1 MKGFKTLRSLLVVSA
16 LLTVSFFFS
25 QTVLASDDRFPPK
38 QNWFY
43 GGGIG
48 LGLGDVDYFEI
59 SPLVGYNINPR
70 TAIGVSLLYRY
81 RKDNRFEDSQSTNDY
96 GSTLFGRYFVI
107 PRVYIQA
114 EYEYLSYEDYS
125 TNSTERTNFGSFL
138 AGGGASMPVGGN
150 ASLYFTALYN
160 FSYDKADS
168 PYSDPLVLRFGVG
181 IGF

>member
-1 MKGFKTLRSLLVVSA
+1 MKNGIKINSLVFVCG
-16 LLTVSFFFS
+16 LLIISFCFPPSVF
-25 QTVLASDDRFPPK
+25 ASDDRFPPK

-70 TAIGVSLLYRY
+70 TSVGLSLLYRY
-81 RKDNRFEDSQSTNDY
+81 RKDNRIEPSQSTNDY
-96 GSTLFGRYFVI
+96 GSTLFGRFFVI

-114 EYEYLSYEDYS
+114 EYEYLSYEDYFKS
-125 TNSTERTNFGSFL
+125 STERTNFGSFL
-138 AGGGASMPVGGN
+138 AGGGATMPVGGN
-150 ASLYFTALYN
+150 ASLYLTALYN

>member
-1 MKGFKTLRSLLVVSA
+1 MKNAIKLNVLYFICGLLFILFCFPPMV
-16 LLTVSFFFS
+16 F
-25 QTVLASDDRFPPK
+25 ASDDRFPPK

-48 LGLGDVDYFEI
+48 LGLGDVEYFEI
-59 SPLVGYNINPR
+59 SPLVGYNINRR
-70 TAIGVSLLYRY
+70 TAVGLSLLYRY
-81 RKDNRFEDSQSTNDY
+81 SKDNRYENSQSTNDY

-114 EYEYLSYEDYS
+114 EYEYLSYEDYFS
-125 TNSTERTNFGSFL
+125 NSTERTNFGSFL